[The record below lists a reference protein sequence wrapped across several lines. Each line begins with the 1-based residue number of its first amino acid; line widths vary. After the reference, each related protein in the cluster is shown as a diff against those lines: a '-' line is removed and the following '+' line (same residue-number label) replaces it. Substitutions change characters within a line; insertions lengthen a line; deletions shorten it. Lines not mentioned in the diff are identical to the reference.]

1 MFSVAL
7 EVQSG
12 GFDPNYGLDAI
23 KIKVM
28 NSLFNPK
35 LRAIP
40 IKFWKIKLG
49 QLASVATPT
58 APLVPRLPMV
68 IWLWWWMA
76 WRRTR

>member
-1 MFSVAL
+1 
-7 EVQSG
+7 VQSG

-28 NSLFNPK
+28 ISLFNPK

-58 APLVPRLPMV
+58 AP
-68 IWLWWWMA
+68 
-76 WRRTR
+76 